1 MSKFITPSGSPI
13 YKKWHYARDEHG
25 VKHLEEVGTRN
36 IQDEIDE
43 YEQDCL
49 VYNIIDKFTKGD
61 TSAIKSTAD
70 AMYADVVGMPKNI
83 HEVHKVQAKAMSDF
97 GKLPKEVRDKYDN
110 DPKTF
115 VESVQ
120 MKPETLRS
128 YIDEYIASKLQKTAA
143 PAAPVAPSGKIEEKK
158 E

>member
-1 MSKFITPSGSPI
+1 MSKFKTPSGSPI
-13 YKKWHYARDEHG
+13 YKKWHYVRDEHG

-61 TSAIKSTAD
+61 ASAIKSTAD

-120 MKPETLRS
+120 LKPENLRK
-128 YIDEYIASKLQKTAA
+128 YIDDYISSRMPKPTAG
-143 PAAPVAPSGKIEEKK
+143 PSNDIPKPEGGNK
-158 E
+158 

>member
-1 MSKFITPSGSPI
+1 MSMFKTPAGSPI

-36 IQDEIDE
+36 IQDEISA
-43 YEQDCL
+43 YEADCL
-49 VYNIIDKFTKGD
+49 VYNIIDRFTKGD
-61 TSAIKSTAD
+61 LTAVRQTSE
-70 AMYADVVGMPKNI
+70 AMYGDIVNMPKNI
-83 HEVHKVQAKAMSDF
+83 HEVHKVVAKAESDF

-120 MKPETLRS
+120 LKPENLRK
-128 YIDEYIASKLQKTAA
+128 YIDDYIASRMPKPQSSKTAGE
-143 PAAPVAPSGKIEEKK
+143 STEGGDN
-158 E
+158 

>member
-13 YKKWHYARDEHG
+13 YKKWHYVRDEHG
-25 VKHLEEVGTRN
+25 VKHLEEVGERN

-61 TSAIKSTAD
+61 TSAVKATAD
-70 AMYADVVGMPKNI
+70 GMYADIVGMPKNI
-83 HEVHKVQAKAMSDF
+83 HEAHKVQERAMSDF
-97 GKLPKEVRDKYDN
+97 GNLPKEVRDKYDN

-120 MKPETLRS
+120 MKPENLRK
-128 YIDEYIASKLQKTAA
+128 YIDDYIASRMPKPNAELPKDT
-143 PAAPVAPSGKIEEKK
+143 PKPEGGDK
-158 E
+158 

>member
-1 MSKFITPSGSPI
+1 MSNFKTPAGSPI

-36 IQDEIDE
+36 IQDEINE

-49 VYNIIDKFTKGD
+49 VYNIIDRFTKGD
-61 TSAIKSTAD
+61 LTAVRQTSE
-70 AMYADVVGMPKNI
+70 AMYADIVNMPKNI
-83 HEVHKVQAKAMSDF
+83 HEVHKVVAKAESDF

-120 MKPETLRS
+120 MKPENLRK
-128 YIDEYIASKLQKTAA
+128 YIEDYIASRMPKAQPPKSD
-143 PAAPVAPSGKIEEKK
+143 PKPEGGDK
-158 E
+158 